1 MNLNE
6 KNNIK
11 KAILKAVENGC
22 TEPELLLSKLL
33 NTFEKIDRIVAV
45 QGVDLSGKPMR
56 SNC

>member
-22 TEPELLLSKLL
+22 TEPEILLTKIFR
-33 NTFEKIDRIVAV
+33 TFEQIDRYGNVV
-45 QGVDLSGKPMR
+45 KGESFKSSDQ
-56 SNC
+56 